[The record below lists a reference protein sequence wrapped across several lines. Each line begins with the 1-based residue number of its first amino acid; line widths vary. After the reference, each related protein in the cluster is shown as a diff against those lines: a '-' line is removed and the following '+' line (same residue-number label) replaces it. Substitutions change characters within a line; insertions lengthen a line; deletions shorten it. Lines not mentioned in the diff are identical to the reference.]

1 MKFTLMIVSVMIN
14 VKITYRWH
22 MKIRLYAVVKNRV
35 EHCVL
40 KQDCAHFHRDD
51 RMAEFFV
58 ETVITNI
65 FWTAAFSCQRFIE
78 RAWIELVCNICRNGL
93 KFSMEEL
100 LDALLF

>member
-1 MKFTLMIVSVMIN
+1 MAHENPAIYSSE
-14 VKITYRWH
+14 
-22 MKIRLYAVVKNRV
+22 NRV

-40 KQDCAHFHRDD
+40 KQDWKPFHQDD
-51 RMAEFFV
+51 RTAEFFV

-78 RAWIELVCNICRNGL
+78 KAWVGLVCKIYSNGL

-100 LDALLF
+100 RDALLF